1 MEELVLSRED
11 FRAFSSDTRA
21 SIAKL
26 LRGRNYTLSELS
38 KRLGMASPTVKTH
51 LDKLVKA
58 EIVRQLDEG
67 RKWKYYALTRKGR
80 KILEPED
87 QPKIMIVIGIAAI
100 ALVGTIFLLAQSMPG
115 MDLGQA
121 LQAKSGATPGYSAT
135 APSYSASQNQAKDN
149 TAEAKQ
155 SACPR
160 PETSPLG
167 AAANLPGYAFL
178 AIMLA
183 FVLGYFISKLR
194 TAKGK
199 HR

>member
-26 LRGRNYTLSELS
+26 LRERNHTLSELS
-38 KRLGMASPTVKTH
+38 KRLNMASPTVKTH

-80 KILEPED
+80 KLLEPED
-87 QPKIMIVIGIAAI
+87 QPKIMVVIGIAAI
-100 ALVGTIFLLAQSMPG
+100 ALVGTIFLLSQSMPG

-121 LQAKSGATPGYSAT
+121 LQVKSGAAPGYSAA
-135 APSYSASQNQAKDN
+135 APSYSAGQNQAKDN
-149 TAEAKQ
+149 MAEAKQ
-155 SACPR
+155 ATCPR
-160 PETSPLG
+160 TETSPLG

-199 HR
+199 QR